1 MTDQLP
7 RKPARISDVARLA
20 GVSLGT
26 VSHALN
32 HPSRLRPATLERVN
46 DAIRELGFVRNA
58 NASTL
63 ATGRS
68 SNIGM
73 VAIAFGNSMF
83 VDIARGAQRV
93 ARSEGYNLLL
103 AGSEDSYDTQGQFVR
118 FFDEARVAGLLLAP
132 MEDSSEHVARMASHG
147 RPVVLMNWD
156 GDEDACRVVVDNE
169 AVGYLAAR
177 HLIER
182 GCRRITVLGGGDE
195 FQPVQLRRRGIRRA
209 IEELGDGVVADAV
222 PTAALTP
229 EAGAAAVRPI
239 VEVSSAER
247 PDGLLCLTDAI
258 AIGAIRGIQ
267 SEGLEVPGDL
277 LVIGCDH
284 NTQSWDGDV
293 TLTTIAMRGLEIGE
307 TAMGLLL
314 DELTTDPAQHV
325 HRRVVLEPRLEVRS
339 STTRGPA
346 PASSR

>member
-7 RKPARISDVARLA
+7 RRPARISDVARLA

-32 HPSRLRPATLERVN
+32 HPSRVRPATLERVN

-93 ARSEGYNLLL
+93 ARRAGYNLLL
-103 AGSEDSYDTQGQFVR
+103 AGSEDSYDTQGEFVG
-118 FFDEARVAGLLLAP
+118 FFDEARVAGMLLAP
-132 MEDSSEHVARMASHG
+132 MVDSSEHVERMASHG
-147 RPVVLMNWD
+147 RPVVLMNYD
-156 GDEDACRVVVDNE
+156 GHEDACRVVVDNE
-169 AVGYLAAR
+169 QVGYLAAR
-177 HLIER
+177 HLLER
-182 GCRRITVLGGGDE
+182 GCRRITVLGGGDQ
-195 FQPVQLRRRGIRRA
+195 FQPVQLRRRGIHRA
-209 IEELGDGVVADAV
+209 IEEAGDAV
-222 PTAALTP
+222 AVDTVTTDGLTP
-229 EAGAAAVRPI
+229 EAGAAAVAPI
-239 VEVSSAER
+239 AAAPAGER

-258 AIGAIRGIQ
+258 AIGAIRGLQ
-267 SEGLEVPGDL
+267 SAGLDVPGDL
-277 LVIGCDH
+277 LVMGCDH

-293 TLTTIAMRGLEIGE
+293 TLTTISMRGLEIGE
-307 TAMGLLL
+307 AAMELLL
-314 DELTTDPAQHV
+314 EELRTAPSEHT
-325 HRRVVLEPRLEVRS
+325 HRRVVLEPRIEVRS
-339 STTRGPA
+339 STTR
-346 PASSR
+346 ASSR

>member
-1 MTDQLP
+1 VTDQLP
-7 RKPARISDVARLA
+7 RRPARISDVARLA

-32 HPSRLRPATLERVN
+32 HPSRVRPATLERVN

-93 ARSEGYNLLL
+93 ARAAGYNLLL
-103 AGSEDSYDTQGQFVR
+103 AGSEDSYDTQGQFVQ

-132 MEDSSEHVARMASHG
+132 MEDSSEHVGRMASHG
-147 RPVVLMNWD
+147 RPVVLMNYD
-156 GDEDACRVVVDNE
+156 GPEDACRVVVDNE
-169 AVGYLAAR
+169 QVGYLAAR

-182 GCRRITVLGGGDE
+182 GCRRITVFGGGDE
-195 FQPVQLRRRGIRRA
+195 FQPVQFRRRGIRRA
-209 IEELGDGVVADAV
+209 IEEAGNAIEVDAV
-222 PTAALTP
+222 STDGLTP
-229 EAGAAAVRPI
+229 AAGEAAVAPIAAAAPG
-239 VEVSSAER
+239 ER

-258 AIGAIRGIQ
+258 AIGAIRGLRTA
-267 SEGLEVPGDL
+267 GVDVPGDM
-277 LVIGCDH
+277 LVMGCDH

-314 DELTTDPAQHV
+314 EELTTPPSEHV
-325 HRRVVLEPRLEVRS
+325 HRRVELEPRIEVRA
-339 STTRGPA
+339 STTPA
-346 PASSR
+346 PARAR